1 MEFPA
6 GTAGPGS
13 TLHDRSPRP
22 AVLNRRF
29 LPNRPC
35 RAQVAAPVLL
45 LFALPIGAQSP
56 AGAERK
62 AFLPPLTPDVVM
74 EVPGGPLLVH
84 FEAPGTSVASLR
96 LSLRLSESPHEAGAG
111 RILVGAALDRVE
123 PLALR
128 VGARIEGVRSFHG
141 ISYTVSGPSAA
152 FDHLAWL
159 LRELVREPEQ
169 AGVGRALERL
179 RSTEEGGRETPAG
192 VLDTRLREGIAPGVP
207 PLSGTAASLAGMSF
221 PLVRDLWSRT
231 HTRGGMTVV
240 AAAPVPV
247 EVLLAGIL
255 DAGMP
260 DGGGGPP
267 IPATSAGTPSR
278 ARSQVLRS
286 WYGEAYRI
294 DTPDDPRSAVAAR
307 LMAQR
312 LRSLPGRVEAGVQLW
327 ELGGSAALVVTGAAY
342 PGDAAAMRRTIQGIR
357 EEVASR
363 SDPLDVRRIIEEI
376 RGETLLGA
384 RGNRGLVS
392 VVGYHLDATGD
403 PAGAQTFLDVLAGLD
418 ETSVGSYLRELL
430 TKTPVV
436 ADVRP

>member
-1 MEFPA
+1 M
-6 GTAGPGS
+6 
-13 TLHDRSPRP
+13 HDRSPLP
-22 AVLNRRF
+22 AVLNRRI
-29 LPNRPC
+29 LLNRPL
-35 RAQVAAPVLL
+35 RAQVVAPALL
-45 LFALPIGAQSP
+45 WMALPLGAQTP
-56 AGAERK
+56 EGAGSGGA
-62 AFLPPLTPDVVM
+62 LPPLTPDVVL

-84 FEAPGTSVASLR
+84 FEAPGTSVAALR
-96 LSLRLSESPHEAGAG
+96 LSLPLPEAPQEAGAG
-111 RILVGAALDRVE
+111 RVLVRAALDRVE
-123 PLALR
+123 PLAHR

-141 ISYTVSGPSAA
+141 ISYTVTGPSAA

-169 AGVGRALERL
+169 AGVARALEQL
-179 RSTEEGGRETPAG
+179 QDTEEGGRETPSG
-192 VLDTRLREGIAPGVP
+192 VLDTRLREGVAPGVP
-207 PLSGTAASLAGMSF
+207 PLSGTATSLAGMSF

-231 HTRGGMTVV
+231 HVRGAMTVV

-260 DGGGGPP
+260 DGGAGPP
-267 IPATSAGTPSR
+267 VPASPAGTPSR

-286 WYGEAYRI
+286 WYGEAYPI
-294 DTPDDPRSAVAAR
+294 PTPDDPRSAVAAR

-312 LRSLPGRVEAGVQLW
+312 LQSLPGRVEAGVQLW

-342 PGDAAAMRRTIQGIR
+342 PGDANAMRRTIQGIR
-357 EEVASR
+357 EEVANG
-363 SDPLDVRRIIEEI
+363 SDPLDIRRIIQEI

-384 RGNRGLVS
+384 RSNRGLVS

-403 PAGAQTFLDVLAGLD
+403 PAGGQIFLDQLAALD
-418 ETSVGSYLRELL
+418 ESSVSAFLRELL
-430 TKTPVV
+430 SRTPVV